1 MLHLPLKCPIV
12 KKIDVTFQ
20 IFIWKSCF
28 SYGRFGFTNKMH
40 VVSLTILLTHF
51 CFLRLCGLDYLYHF
65 KIYAHSLFYVLYGQT
80 CYVLQNS
87 AFCLLVWTEFGFA
100 YTKQITLNKQMKEIV
115 NSLSKYC
122 LHFGSGVTTIAG
134 GKWSRG
140 GHIDGPSE
148 DAKFSNDFDVVYI
161 GSSCSLLVV
170 DRGNQAIREIQL
182 NFDDCA
188 YQYES
193 GFPLGTLFVNY
204 FLNKILHNSTH
215 FCEGISKIMKW

>member
-115 NSLSKYC
+115 NSLC
-122 LHFGSGVTTIAG
+122 LNIACILAQG
-134 GKWSRG
+134 LQQ
-140 GHIDGPSE
+140 
-148 DAKFSNDFDVVYI
+148 
-161 GSSCSLLVV
+161 LL
-170 DRGNQAIREIQL
+170 E
-182 NFDDCA
+182 
-188 YQYES
+188 ES
-193 GFPLGTLFVNY
+193 GAEGDTSMGQVRMQS
-204 FLNKILHNSTH
+204 FLMTS
-215 FCEGISKIMKW
+215 M